1 MNRREIDL
9 ENWPRKAHYEHFVH
23 MSYPHFS
30 VTADLDVSNFVA
42 FTKANKLS
50 FFRTMLYLT
59 TRVANEFE
67 PFRLRSIEGRV
78 YVYDSV
84 HPSFTHL
91 LRDDLYSYVRIPYN
105 ENYKQFITDIETYI
119 EAHLGEVDV
128 EDRTDINELI
138 FVTSL
143 PWLKFNDIQ
152 HPIGMNPV
160 DSIPRICWG
169 KYEEDYKGRLMMPL
183 SVQANHALMDGL
195 HLSQYFMK
203 LEKLLKSPET
213 VIIL

>member
-30 VTADLDVSNFVA
+30 VTADLDVTNFVA
-42 FTKANKLS
+42 FTKQNKLS

-67 PFRLRSIEGRV
+67 PFRLRSIEGHV
-78 YVYDSV
+78 YVYDAV

-91 LRDDLYSYVRIPYN
+91 LREDLYSYIRINYQP
-105 ENYKQFITDIETYI
+105 NYKQFVKDIETYI
-119 EAHLGEVDV
+119 ESHQGEVDI

-152 HPIGMNPV
+152 HPIGMDPV

-169 KYEEDYKGRLMMPL
+169 KYEEDFKGRLMMPL

-195 HLSQYFMK
+195 HMSQYFLK
-203 LEKLLKSPET
+203 LEEMLKSPEM
-213 VIIL
+213 VIVL